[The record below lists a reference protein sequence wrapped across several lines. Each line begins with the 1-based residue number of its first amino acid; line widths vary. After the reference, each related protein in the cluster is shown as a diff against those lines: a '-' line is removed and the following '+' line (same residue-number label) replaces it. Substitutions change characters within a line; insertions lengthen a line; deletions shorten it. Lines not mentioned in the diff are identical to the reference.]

1 MKKDLFKRYSL
12 ALFGSVLVATFTATG
27 AFSFAW
33 FTNNN
38 NITRDFSG
46 ETKGAYFASG
56 DGSSEKPFIINKPIH
71 LYNLSWLQYLGFF
84 NEDKKDAD
92 GNTGKDGAIDKQY
105 YFKISADLDMN
116 GWILPPIGTK
126 TNPFVGNFD
135 GGNYTISNLTI
146 SNKIGT
152 DAGNITK
159 HPGVVTETHF
169 NSEDNPNIIGF
180 FGVIGSVGT
189 YSLTF
194 SSDINAVS
202 NFYLDGVKIYTYNSN
217 VLCGML
223 AGYVNGTLTNAGVHY
238 GNMNIASGTQNISDF
253 TNVSSYSLI
262 GDYNKEKYSWDDDPD
277 GGDVGYGT
285 STDIRALYDEMSRL
299 NLMDKT
305 TGVIS
310 SGTALPFKCS
320 DDSAL
325 SGGEGSKTI
334 TTYGRSLTINY
345 SKSISVADGATN
357 IGYYSGPE
365 IKTYKDY
372 FAKTKASDDYEV
384 DYENIKVADLSS
396 IKTVDESI
404 KNYLTTDI
412 DELTRKGD
420 SALVLSG
427 TNFLDTSSLGVK
439 GGYNLIKNAK
449 VGDYEGELLIPYRSI
464 WVAPIQPGKFQ
475 MVIVNKDTQS
485 ARLAVWKV
493 QRNTPKDY
501 STGFVNTYYD
511 STVVGVVIPSYSGSG
526 AYTPYYYGVEVTQD
540 DIDNG
545 YEFVITKYLNG
556 SNVYITYIDV
566 GANGGSDEDD
576 RTILTGFDF
585 VEKDSNDSII
595 KITDDSYTKSKVSFK
610 ISNTTVGVAST
621 SAYSYYFRRTGE
633 TTVLYYFTPISGGG
647 LSFTV
652 LGTSANAKE
661 GSSSDL
667 DDTTTSA

>member
-633 TTVLYYFTPISGGG
+633 TTVLYYFTPTSGGG